1 MLWRVLSVG
10 LVVLIQWPIM
20 IATMSYVH
28 AALSIGFPTAC
39 WAWCGE
45 LVFLR
50 GPGVL
55 QQRVL
60 WFNRGVT

>member
-1 MLWRVLSVG
+1 M
-10 LVVLIQWPIM
+10 LIQWPIM